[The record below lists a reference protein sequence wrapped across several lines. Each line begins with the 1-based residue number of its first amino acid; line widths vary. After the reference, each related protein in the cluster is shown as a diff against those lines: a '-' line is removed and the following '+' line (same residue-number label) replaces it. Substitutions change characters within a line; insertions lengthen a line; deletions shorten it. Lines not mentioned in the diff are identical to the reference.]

1 MAHWIVATPKK
12 GKRKTAP
19 ANPGELER
27 LRRAAR
33 ELGTVSDDAAA
44 VSQDVGRDVADELFV
59 QHRMVRSPKFDA

>member
-1 MAHWIVATPKK
+1 MATPKK
-12 GKRKTAP
+12 GKRKTPP

-27 LRRAAR
+27 LQRAAR

-44 VSQDVGRDVADELFV
+44 VSQDVDRDVADELFV